1 MLETLLENTKP
12 KGKRKGLGQVQV
24 FMIFGGT
31 FGSSIVTSYFFFLYI
46 QDIIWTCNKIKKKG
60 FKLY

>member
-31 FGSSIVTSYFFFLYI
+31 FGSSIVTSYFFFYI
-46 QDIIWTCNKIKKKG
+46 YKI
-60 FKLY
+60 